1 MSLCSLLADY
11 LVIIVIFLTG
21 KMMKNWVRIL
31 LSISVLCVSM
41 VNNAYTQGY
50 NQDRTALNNF
60 IVRMYNNAPFEGVK
74 IVDDYDNTYI
84 LSAVNVNGTQPES
97 AANRIAQ
104 VKNNRQMS
112 QYLGGLVE
120 IDSETIIKTTED
132 AESKHSISEITD
144 IIKEQSIGFTKSME
158 IIATIDRSDGQKCY
172 LFLRNINDMK

>member
-1 MSLCSLLADY
+1 
-11 LVIIVIFLTG
+11 
-21 KMMKNWVRIL
+21 
-31 LSISVLCVSM
+31 
-41 VNNAYTQGY
+41 
-50 NQDRTALNNF
+50 
-60 IVRMYNNAPFEGVK
+60 MYNNAPFEGVK

-84 LSAVNVNGTQPES
+84 LSAVNVDGTQPES
-97 AANRIAQ
+97 AANRNAQ

-132 AESKHSISEITD
+132 AESKHSIIEITD